1 MLREKNVSLKCIKY
15 IACLWLFFHYLSKSF
30 LCRYSSFVQL
40 PHILQGSFPI
50 WSSLSVSEHN
60 SKEWSKT
67 PNTKE

>member
-1 MLREKNVSLKCIKY
+1 MCRSVLNTLPAFGGSI
-15 IACLWLFFHYLSKSF
+15 HYLSKSF

-67 PNTKE
+67 PNTKK